1 MLEVPTDVPTGHL
14 ADPGI
19 FDFANLPLLS
29 YGGPATLKTLDL
41 NPARRF
47 NAGLDTRGAMNGRR

>member
-1 MLEVPTDVPTGHL
+1 MSKAQPDARPGHL
-14 ADPGI
+14 ANPEL

-29 YGGPATLKTLDL
+29 YGGPKTPKTLDL